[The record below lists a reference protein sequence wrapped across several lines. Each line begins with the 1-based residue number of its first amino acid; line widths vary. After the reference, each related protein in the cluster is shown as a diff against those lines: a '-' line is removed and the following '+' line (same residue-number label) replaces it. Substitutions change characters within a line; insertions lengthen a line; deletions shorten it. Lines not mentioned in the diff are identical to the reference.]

1 MGKEHWIVP
10 LLQKKWASIF
20 CTSTLALTAHR
31 TSDQASIWQRTRSS
45 FALQQL
51 EEGRIVL
58 KIMELQKCEGG
69 MTGEQNETQCILT
82 SSNCKTG
89 FYARC
94 LRCQLKMVIL
104 AKGSV
109 TALYKPLGPEL
120 GNAAVIKA
128 EWGQHGDNM
137 QVITHCVIP
146 HCEVFW
152 QTLENQNNPSIK
164 GIHSSSSFRHE
175 VPPPALWLAPKAMT
189 DATETISSS
198 SIFTRLTKKICWITN
213 KRESQ

>member
-51 EEGRIVL
+51 EEGRILL

-69 MTGEQNETQCILT
+69 VTGEQNETQCILT

-120 GNAAVIKA
+120 GNAAVTKA

-137 QVITHCVIP
+137 QVITRCV
-146 HCEVFW
+146 
-152 QTLENQNNPSIK
+152 
-164 GIHSSSSFRHE
+164 SFPTVKFSGKLWKTKTIR
-175 VPPPALWLAPKAMT
+175 AL
-189 DATETISSS
+189 
-198 SIFTRLTKKICWITN
+198 
-213 KRESQ
+213 RESTHLPLSCTKCHHQPSDWLQKQWQVPLKQFHQVLFSLG

>member
-51 EEGRIVL
+51 EEGRILL

-69 MTGEQNETQCILT
+69 VTGEQNETQCILT
-82 SSNCKTG
+82 SSNRKTG

-94 LRCQLKMVIL
+94 LRCQLKMVIS

-120 GNAAVIKA
+120 GNAAVTKA
-128 EWGQHGDNM
+128 EGSMVTICKWSHSVCHSPLWSFLANS
-137 QVITHCVIP
+137 
-146 HCEVFW
+146 
-152 QTLENQNNPSIK
+152 LENQNNPSIK

-175 VPPPALWLAPKAMT
+175 VPPPALWRAPKAMT
-189 DATETISSS
+189 YATETIPSS
-198 SIFTRLTKKICWITN
+198 SIFTRLTKKICRITN
-213 KRESQ
+213 N